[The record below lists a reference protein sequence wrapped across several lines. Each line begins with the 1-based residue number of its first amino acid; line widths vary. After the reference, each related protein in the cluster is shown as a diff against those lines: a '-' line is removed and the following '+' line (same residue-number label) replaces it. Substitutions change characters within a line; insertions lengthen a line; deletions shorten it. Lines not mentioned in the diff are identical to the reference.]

1 MTVAVY
7 LRISKEDKE
16 SNSIESQRGMVLHAI
31 EHMPE
36 YADAHIAEFCDDGFS
51 GRNFRRPGVER
62 LLRQVQ
68 EGGIQCIIVKDLS
81 GSGRALYCA
90 ERRI

>member
-68 EGGIQCIIVKDLS
+68 ELKSSITPPNELS
-81 GSGRALYCA
+81 TYISSFLYSS
-90 ERRI
+90 